1 MTVRR
6 TKSSVEYPELVLVE
20 DGRAKEGND
29 KKCWKIFMSILI
41 SILLRDLWS
50 GLVSN
55 ICCITLHFK
64 PHLPRELFKPELK

>member
-29 KKCWKIFMSILI
+29 KKCWKIFMSILM
-41 SILLRDLWS
+41 SKVKKFLEFES
-50 GLVSN
+50 
-55 ICCITLHFK
+55 
-64 PHLPRELFKPELK
+64 